1 MVYGYFCERTMTMT
15 ITLVSVLGSCL
26 PQDFLET
33 VVSICN
39 MCFVGEETLLLFS
52 FKNVL
57 AGN

>member
-1 MVYGYFCERTMTMT
+1 MT
-15 ITLVSVLGSCL
+15 ITLVSVLGSYL